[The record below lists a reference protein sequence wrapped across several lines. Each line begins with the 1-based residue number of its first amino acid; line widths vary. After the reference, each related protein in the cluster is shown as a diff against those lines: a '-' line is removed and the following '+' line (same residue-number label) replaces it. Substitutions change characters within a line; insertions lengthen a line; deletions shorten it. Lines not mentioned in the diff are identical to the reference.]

1 MESKMA
7 LNVLVVDDSS
17 VMRSMIIRSLRLS
30 GLDLNEVHQASN
42 GEEGLRAIE
51 NHWIDLALVDLN
63 MPVMSGE
70 EMIRKLRE
78 NPDNSNLA
86 IVVVSTEGSV
96 TRIAQLKSQ
105 GAEFVHKPFSP
116 EVLRQTIM
124 ELTGASNADQSGA
137 GTLPG
142 GHSDF

>member
-1 MESKMA
+1 MA

-30 GLDLNEVHQASN
+30 GIEVNEVHQASN
-42 GEEGLRAIE
+42 GEEGLRVIE
-51 NHWIDLALVDLN
+51 NNWIDLALIDLN

-70 EMIRKLRE
+70 EMIGKLRK

-86 IVVVSTEGSV
+86 IIVVSTEGSL
-96 TRIAQLKSQ
+96 TRIAQLRGQ

-116 EVLRQTIM
+116 EIFRETIIG
-124 ELTGASNADQSGA
+124 LTGVSYADPSGA
-137 GTLPG
+137 GTLQG
-142 GHSDF
+142 GNTDF

>member
-1 MESKMA
+1 MA

-30 GLDLNEVHQASN
+30 GLGLNEVHQASN
-42 GEEGLRAIE
+42 GEEGLRALE
-51 NHWIDLALVDLN
+51 SNWIDLALVDLN

-70 EMIRKLRE
+70 EMITRIRE
-78 NPDNSNLA
+78 NPENSNLA

-96 TRIAQLKSQ
+96 TRIAQLRSQ

-124 ELTGASNADQSGA
+124 EMTGVTDADQSGT
-137 GTLPG
+137 GTVPG
-142 GHSDF
+142 GGTDF

>member
-1 MESKMA
+1 MA
-7 LNVLVVDDSS
+7 LSVLVVDDSS

-51 NHWIDLALVDLN
+51 DNWIDLALVDLN

-70 EMIRKLRE
+70 EMIRRLRA
-78 NPDNSNLA
+78 NPDNSDLA

-96 TRIAQLKSQ
+96 TRIARLKSL

-124 ELTGASNADQSGA
+124 ELTGVSDADQA
-137 GTLPG
+137 GTGTLSG
-142 GHSDF
+142 GNTDF

>member
-1 MESKMA
+1 MA

-30 GLDLNEVHQASN
+30 GLALNEVHQASN

-51 NHWIDLALVDLN
+51 NNWIDLALVDLN

-78 NPDNSNLA
+78 SPENSNLA

-116 EVLRQTIM
+116 EILRKTVM
-124 ELTGASNADQSGA
+124 ELTGVSDADMSGT

-142 GHSDF
+142 CHSDF

>member
-1 MESKMA
+1 MA

-30 GLDLNEVHQASN
+30 GLELNEIHQAAN

-51 NHWIDLALVDLN
+51 NNWIDLALVDLN

-70 EMIRKLRE
+70 EMIKKVRE

-96 TRIAQLKSQ
+96 TRIAQLRSR
-105 GAEFVHKPFSP
+105 GAKFIHKPFSP
-116 EVLRQTIM
+116 EMLRQTIV
-124 ELTGASNADQSGA
+124 ELTGVSDADQSGTGA
-137 GTLPG
+137 VPG
-142 GHSDF
+142 GSTDF